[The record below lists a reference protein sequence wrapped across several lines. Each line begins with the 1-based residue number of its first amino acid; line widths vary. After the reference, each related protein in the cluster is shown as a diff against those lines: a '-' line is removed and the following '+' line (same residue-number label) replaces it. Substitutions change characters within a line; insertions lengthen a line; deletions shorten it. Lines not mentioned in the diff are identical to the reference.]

1 MRNNIYN
8 EQVVKRK
15 LILDKF
21 NDMKIDEVILDYLE
35 NININIK
42 SSYTNYLIQMIKKV
56 LFDYF
61 MYGQEVTKRIIDDNK
76 DYLLKTYMN
85 NEDIKEN
92 IKQLINNSNINKTIV
107 LMTDEINNTI
117 NYIGSMGL
125 KKYSYVV

>member
-117 NYIGSMGL
+117 NYIGSM
-125 KKYSYVV
+125 

>member
-1 MRNNIYN
+1 
-8 EQVVKRK
+8 
-15 LILDKF
+15 
-21 NDMKIDEVILDYLE
+21 MKIDEVILDYLE

-92 IKQLINNSNINKTIV
+92 IKQLINNSPYWSNLYGKDGKTIV

>member
-8 EQVVKRK
+8 EQVIKRK